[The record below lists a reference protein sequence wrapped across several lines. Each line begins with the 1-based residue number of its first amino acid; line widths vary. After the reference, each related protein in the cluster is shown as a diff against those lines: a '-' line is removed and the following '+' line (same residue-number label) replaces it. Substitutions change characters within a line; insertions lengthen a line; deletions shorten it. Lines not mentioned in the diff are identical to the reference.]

1 MSDILDLRGL
11 SCPQPVL
18 QVRTA
23 LQQPGAS
30 SVKALVDTPVAREN
44 IGRAARSLG
53 WTMNVDEGDDGF
65 LLTLEKVL

>member
-18 QVRTA
+18 QARAA
-23 LQQPGAS
+23 LQQSGAS
-30 SVKALVDTPVAREN
+30 AVKALVDSPVAREN

-65 LLTLEKVL
+65 LLTLEKAP